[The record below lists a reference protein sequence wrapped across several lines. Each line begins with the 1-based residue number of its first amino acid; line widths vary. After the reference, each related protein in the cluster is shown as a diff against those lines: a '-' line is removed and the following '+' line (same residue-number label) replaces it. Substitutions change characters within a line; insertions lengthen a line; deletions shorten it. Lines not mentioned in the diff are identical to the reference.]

1 MTKKRSKISFREL
14 LAPAPAPTTPAPS
27 TPSTPAPDAE
37 RTPTAPAA
45 AAPVEADAGA
55 PSAPP
60 IAATPAPAKRTRKP
74 ARKASRVEAPPPGD
88 DRPAPEPAPPALP
101 EPVADPLRA
110 AAAIAERIAALAASD
125 APAPSWRG
133 DDEEEPAGPLPPL
146 RERARQRAGIAQLLL
161 FRVGDEWFA
170 TDLAAAEEAIELPQ
184 VHHVPEMPESM
195 LGMFDLRG
203 SMLPIYAPT
212 RTLGVALRSESAA
225 TIVLRGADQRVGI
238 AVDDVEDVFTLDLAQ
253 LRDLPGSDDADGVVL
268 GVARH
273 GTDLVAVLD
282 AEALVAACLSDR
294 VMESV

>member
-1 MTKKRSKISFREL
+1 
-14 LAPAPAPTTPAPS
+14 APSPAPS
-27 TPSTPAPDAE
+27 PA
-37 RTPTAPAA
+37 R
-45 AAPVEADAGA
+45 
-55 PSAPP
+55 S
-60 IAATPAPAKRTRKP
+60 PAKRTRRP
-74 ARKASRVEAPPPGD
+74 ARKTVPVEPAAAGD
-88 DRPAPEPAPPALP
+88 HRPAATPESAAPSLP
-101 EPVADPLRA
+101 DPVPDPLQA
-110 AAAIAERIAALAASD
+110 AASIAERIAALAAED
-125 APAPSWRG
+125 APAPSWRDG
-133 DDEEEPAGPLPPL
+133 DDEEEPSGPLPPL

-212 RTLGVALRSESAA
+212 RTLGVALRSASAA